1 MNIDIKDVITLDD
14 DNEYVVVSKV
24 DYKDDTYFYIV
35 NTNISEDN
43 NEEGKE
49 GFKILKLNKDNQ
61 KLAEF
66 DDENLVRI
74 LIPLFF
80 KETASF
86 IETEKDAEINE

>member
-24 DYKDDTYFYIV
+24 NYNDETFFYIV

-43 NEEGKE
+43 NEDGNV
-49 GFKILKLNKDNQ
+49 GFKILKLNKENQ

-66 DDENLVRI
+66 DDENLVKT

-80 KETASF
+80 KETASY
-86 IETEKDAEINE
+86 IEAEKATENID

>member
-24 DYKDDTYFYIV
+24 NYKDETYFYIV
-35 NTNISEDN
+35 DTNFSEGN
-43 NEEGKE
+43 NEEGNV
-49 GFKILKLNKDNQ
+49 GFKILRLNKENQ
-61 KLAEF
+61 KLVEF
-66 DDENLVRI
+66 NDENLVRE

-86 IETEKDAEINE
+86 IETENNN